1 MLRLSS
7 RPVLFGV
14 AKVASVAS
22 VASVALAATAP
33 CAHAEDAQVVVIGVA
48 GPLTG
53 ESANLGK
60 DSEAGARLAVDE
72 LNHSGLSI
80 DGKKITLK
88 LQSED
93 DAADPRTA
101 TQVAQRLVDSHV
113 SAVIGHVNSGCSIPA
128 SKIYN
133 DAGIPEL
140 SPASSNP
147 AYTAQ
152 GFKTTFRLIASDA
165 QQAPAIADFA
175 RKTLKV
181 KTVAIV
187 DDATAYGQGLATEF
201 EKRAKELGINVL
213 SHDETNTKAVDF
225 RAILTKIKA
234 EKPDAIVYGG
244 VDATGGPLAR
254 QARQLGIASK
264 IVGGDGLCSTRM
276 AQLAGD
282 AAGDVY
288 CTEGGRAIEK
298 MNGGATFN
306 ASFKQRYGDAPQVF
320 APFSYEAV
328 YVLADAMKRANSTQ
342 PDKILAV
349 LPATNYSGLLG
360 VLAFDAHGNVRDG
373 TVSVYSF
380 RNSRKTLIEEVG
392 L

>member
-1 MLRLSS
+1 M
-7 RPVLFGV
+7 
-14 AKVASVAS
+14 
-22 VASVALAATAP
+22 AP

-101 TQVAQRLVDSHV
+101 TQVAQRLVDGHV

>member
-7 RPVLFGV
+7 GAVVFGV
-14 AKVASVAS
+14 ASGLLVTMP
-22 VASVALAATAP
+22 LIATAQ
-33 CAHAEDAQVVVIGVA
+33 DSQTVVIGMA

-53 ESANLGK
+53 GSANLGK
-60 DSEAGARLAVDE
+60 DSEEGAQLAVE
-72 LNHSGLSI
+72 EINQSGLLI
-80 DGKKITLK
+80 DGKKVTLK
-88 LQSED
+88 LLSED
-93 DAADPRTA
+93 DAADPRAA
-101 TQVAQRLVDSHV
+101 TQIAQKLVDSHV
-113 SAVIGHVNSGCSIPA
+113 AAVIGHINSGCSIPA

-133 DAGIPEL
+133 DAGVPEL

-147 AYTAQ
+147 VYTAQ
-152 GFKTTFRLIASDA
+152 GYKTAYRMIASDA

-175 RKTLKV
+175 QKTLKIRN
-181 KTVAIV
+181 VAIV
-187 DDATAYGQGLATEF
+187 DDATAYGQGVTAEF
-201 EKRAKELGINVL
+201 EKRAKALGIDVL
-213 SHDETNTKAVDF
+213 SHDETNDKAVDF

-234 EKPDAIVYGG
+234 EKPDAIMYGG
-244 VDATGGPLAR
+244 VDATGGPFAR
-254 QARQLGIASK
+254 QARQLGIAAK

-276 AQLAGD
+276 AQLAGE
-282 AAGDVY
+282 AASDVY

-298 MNGGATFN
+298 MNGGTKF
-306 ASFKQRYGDAPQVF
+306 DAEFRQQFGAGPQVF

-342 PDKILAV
+342 PDKILAA

-360 VLAFDAHGNVRDG
+360 VIAFDAQGNVRGG

-380 RNSRKTLIEEVG
+380 RNSRKTLLDEVG